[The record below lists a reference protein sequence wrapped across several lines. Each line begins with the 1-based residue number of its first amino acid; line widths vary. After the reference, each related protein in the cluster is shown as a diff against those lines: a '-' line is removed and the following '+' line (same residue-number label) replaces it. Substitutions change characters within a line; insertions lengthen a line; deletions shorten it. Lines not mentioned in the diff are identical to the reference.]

1 MNFESV
7 PAAADTLLA
16 LAQRAHA
23 GAGAGALLLLW
34 APPSAAE
41 AAGRLQCLRLSGAQA
56 PAALS
61 TLAPGEASSL
71 AEALVSL
78 AQQLL
83 QPGSAA
89 APHGA
94 AVAEASTVRPLRSG
108 PFQIE
113 GAHGL
118 VRWRSPQGWLA
129 LDLTE
134 VERRLLRRLLQAA
147 GKVCSR
153 EDIALSLWRGALHH
167 PRTVDQCVR
176 RLRASLL
183 QAGVPDCVQTVRGLG
198 YRLVPEAAQT
208 R

>member
-1 MNFESV
+1 ME
-7 PAAADTLLA
+7 T
-16 LAQRAHA
+16 
-23 GAGAGALLLLW
+23 
-34 APPSAAE
+34 
-41 AAGRLQCLRLSGAQA
+41 

-61 TLAPGEASSL
+61 ALAPGEAASL
-71 AEALVSL
+71 AETLVSL
-78 AQQLL
+78 ARQLM
-83 QPGSAA
+83 QPGNL
-89 APHGA
+89 APHKLA
-94 AVAEASTVRPLRSG
+94 TAPEVSPARPLRSG

-153 EDIALSLWRGALHH
+153 EDIALGLWRGALHH

-198 YRLVPEAAQT
+198 YRLVLEAAHP